1 MGERWLRAVEAYD
14 EGGRS
19 TSRYGGTAGGEDC
32 SCDDC
37 VAAVISGTVPPHPGV
52 SDPDWGDG
60 GGGGAPGELTEVV
73 LIDGQLVDV
82 RRRPVQGS
90 GYECAAYELEGRGLL
105 RGPTV
110 VERTLRV
117 REEPHE
123 AMLDWLARVVGG
135 EESLADLDATPLP
148 TEEELDLSAIPSW
161 ARERARLVDEHV
173 QGAFA
178 HDLVGPELLTACRRL
193 LVRAAGVGAF
203 EMWREVRLEAL
214 AATVLHCAVKANDL
228 SADGY
233 PFALK
238 TLLQGI
244 GTKGYPTHRS
254 RRLAGL
260 LGGASWPHGRH
271 PREAPA
277 VYVLGDSGLLVSRFR
292 RDLVRYRDRAERL
305 AEQQP

>member
-37 VAAVISGTVPPHPGV
+37 VAAIISGTVPPHPGV

-135 EESLADLDATPLP
+135 EEVLSVLDATPLP
-148 TEEELDLSAIPSW
+148 SEEELDVSAIPSW
-161 ARERARLVDEHV
+161 ARERARLIDEHV

-193 LVRAAGVGAF
+193 LVRSAGVGAF
-203 EMWREVRLEAL
+203 EMWREVRPEAL

-238 TLLQGI
+238 TLLQGV
-244 GTKGYPTHRS
+244 GTKGYPTDRS

-260 LGGASWPHGRH
+260 LGGASWPHGQH
-271 PREAPA
+271 PREAPD
-277 VYVLGDSGLLVSRFR
+277 VYVLGDSGLLVGRFR
-292 RDLVRYRDRAERL
+292 RDLVRYRDRAHRM
-305 AEQQP
+305 ADHAS